1 MDPKNH
7 NYNHI
12 TLEDKVLDVINH
24 PAFNGFG
31 FYLFPWNDKKRYS
44 KNLKMKDAP
53 SLNLWHTN
61 YNAEEEVNGL
71 NRLIDDINKGYKVFY
86 NIYSEEEK
94 NQTLIKNILAYFI

>member
-31 FYLFPWNDKKRYS
+31 FYLFPWNDKK
-44 KNLKMKDAP
+44 
-53 SLNLWHTN
+53 
-61 YNAEEEVNGL
+61 
-71 NRLIDDINKGYKVFY
+71 DIRK
-86 NIYSEEEK
+86 I
-94 NQTLIKNILAYFI
+94 